1 MLMLFVEASK
11 TVWQSR
17 SYGEGYRSL
26 HEGGTELVEMPF
38 GAQLASCT
46 LAESIRFFLV
56 LHPIACWFSMPG
68 FTVREPLIQGVD
80 K

>member
-17 SYGEGYRSL
+17 SYGEGYGSL

-46 LAESIRFFLV
+46 LAESIRF
-56 LHPIACWFSMPG
+56 SG
-68 FTVREPLIQGVD
+68 FTPYCLLVQHAWFYRQRATYSRS
-80 K
+80 